1 MFKQIDKKIIAILR
15 NFYCL
20 TGPMI
25 IFSDLGHLMYLRIW
39 HDNSGK
45 SKAASWYLNH
55 IIIRDIQTDKKYFFI
70 SNKWFAVEE
79 DDGQVCC

>member
-1 MFKQIDKKIIAILR
+1 
-15 NFYCL
+15 
-20 TGPMI
+20 
-25 IFSDLGHLMYLRIW
+25 MYLRIW

-79 DDGQVCC
+79 EDGQVGC